1 MSYLKK
7 DSLHVRMKIL
17 LIPFIACVLFILYI
31 RYLERAAVF
40 FPGREIL
47 ATPDQV
53 GLSYENIHFDTEDGV
68 RLNGW
73 LMKKADRAPTI
84 IFIHGNA
91 GNIGDRLEK
100 ILLFYRMGLNVFI
113 FDYRGYG
120 KSQGTPT
127 EEGIY
132 KDAKAAYD
140 YLERR
145 GDLDPT
151 WFMAYGESLGG
162 AVAIDLATKR
172 KLTCLIADSTF
183 TNAIDIAKRIYPFI
197 PSFLINIKLDSLS
210 KVKTLDTPKLFIH
223 SPEDEM
229 IPYALGRRLYDEA
242 KPPKEFLDIQGTHN
256 EGLSYSQE
264 IYDKGITNFVNK
276 FGRKK

>member
-1 MSYLKK
+1 
-7 DSLHVRMKIL
+7 MKIL